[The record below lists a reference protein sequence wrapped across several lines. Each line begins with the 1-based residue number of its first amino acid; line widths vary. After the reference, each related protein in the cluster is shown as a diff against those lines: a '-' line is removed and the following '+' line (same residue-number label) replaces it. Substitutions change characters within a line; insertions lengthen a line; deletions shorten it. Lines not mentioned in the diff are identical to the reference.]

1 MSTRKKLPHALFLW
15 GIYLTLC
22 ATLAH
27 AETSTGTGFAVSE
40 QGDLVTNEHVISDCA
55 QSAGGRY
62 AGTVKVQQGD
72 RAYVG
77 AVTASDKSVDLAI
90 VRLSPTVSGPPSK
103 PSSVATLRQSP
114 PLRAGDQAIAYGFPL
129 RGALATEGNLT
140 IGNVSALRGLRN
152 NPNYIQITTPI
163 QPGNSGGPLLDSEG
177 NVIGVVAA
185 KLDAIKTMRATGDVP
200 QNINFAV
207 ELTILKRFL
216 QLHGVQIKEA
226 NTLRELRVPDIGE
239 RAKLFTYQ
247 IECVSNPRGGFPAA
261 ADSPSAPPSGD
272 GQPILL
278 AQYENWGAYVA
289 SKNGNK
295 ICFAIS
301 KPISSEIK
309 QSRSIRGPTFVMF
322 TTRPADSVKHE
333 FSLIFGYSFTPGS
346 SATAEIGPDHFDL
359 FIQRDGAWIKNP
371 ADGLRMVNAAMR
383 GQSDLLIK
391 GVSDTADRSTD
402 RYSLLGI
409 TKALA
414 RIEQDCP
421 IVPKPIA
428 SQVKLVEIRTPYPT
442 LQPELKEIILS
453 NNGDMLVRELTIGA
467 DPNRADGKCVA
478 SPGDYRVVKRFPVS
492 LKPYDSITV
501 RGDFGVNGRTYC
513 VVRVF

>member
-1 MSTRKKLPHALFLW
+1 VCQ
-15 GIYLTLC
+15 TLEN
-22 ATLAH
+22 AT
-27 AETSTGTGFAVSE
+27 
-40 QGDLVTNEHVISDCA
+40 
-55 QSAGGRY
+55 
-62 AGTVKVQQGD
+62 
-72 RAYVG
+72 
-77 AVTASDKSVDLAI
+77 
-90 VRLSPTVSGPPSK
+90 
-103 PSSVATLRQSP
+103 
-114 PLRAGDQAIAYGFPL
+114 
-129 RGALATEGNLT
+129 
-140 IGNVSALRGLRN
+140 
-152 NPNYIQITTPI
+152 
-163 QPGNSGGPLLDSEG
+163 
-177 NVIGVVAA
+177 
-185 KLDAIKTMRATGDVP
+185 
-200 QNINFAV
+200 
-207 ELTILKRFL
+207 
-216 QLHGVQIKEA
+216 
-226 NTLRELRVPDIGE
+226 
-239 RAKLFTYQ
+239 KLFTYQ

-453 NNGDMLVRELTIGA
+453 NNGDMLVREVIIGA

-501 RGDFGVNGRTYC
+501 RGDFGVNGSTYC